1 MHVIHVFLSNL
12 SERPKR
18 SVAEARRLLLKQASK
33 AETATTEPQ
42 KPLRQYNAT
51 EKWLFLE
58 ALELYGTEWKKV
70 LLSRFWHVAM
80 EAHSVIWTEN
90 LMI

>member
-1 MHVIHVFLSNL
+1 MDETSDEEILVASSSDDSKESSDDSSDDEDYVPYK
-12 SERPKR
+12 RPKR

-51 EKWLFLE
+51 EK
-58 ALELYGTEWKKV
+58 
-70 LLSRFWHVAM
+70 
-80 EAHSVIWTEN
+80 
-90 LMI
+90 